1 MYHTRSSLSTLVVAF
16 LLVMAVDV
24 DAFWVVPPSSSSQR
38 VARLCMGKGLNKANK
53 QAMLKQKMEAAK
65 RQKQGDDAATHV
77 AEDDKDTKQLT
88 ATEIKERND
97 RKRFEELLQ
106 KGGANFLS
114 DYSQDGYL
122 NKQQEEE
129 EIDAFRKWIL

>member
-1 MYHTRSSLSTLVVAF
+1 MYHTRASLIALVVAF
-16 LLVMAVDV
+16 LLVMAV

-38 VARLCMGKGLNKANK
+38 VARLFMGKGLNKANK

-65 RQKQGDDAATHV
+65 RQKQGDDDGADV

-88 ATEIKERND
+88 AKEIKERND
-97 RKRFEELLQ
+97 RQRFEELLR

-129 EIDAFRKWIL
+129 EIDAFRKYIL